1 MKNNKNPGNK
11 IVKIVG
17 TMALVI
23 LKPFMPLI
31 IFFAIIIVLIGYFVD
46 IFNWKIN
53 NEDEAKIKLELAYYE
68 LEESFEDIKEFVVS
82 AVEYVTGTA
91 GLKWPVKGHDKITS
105 KFGYRKAPVAGAS
118 SFHSGID
125 IAAPEG
131 TKLIASINGEITKAS
146 WGGANGYSITIK
158 GDKYTVSYGHCSPKF
173 KVKVGDQVKKGDV
186 IGNVG
191 PKNVY
196 GVINNPYKDSKGNP
210 TNGATTGCHLHFT
223 VRENGKLIDPE
234 TVLKK
239 EDDFL

>member
-1 MKNNKNPGNK
+1 MKNKKNKVAK
-11 IVKIVG
+11 VAG
-17 TMALVI
+17 TMAMVI

-31 IFFAIIIVLIGYFVD
+31 IFFTVIIVLIGYFVD
-46 IFNWKIN
+46 VFNWKLN

-68 LEESFEDIKEFVVS
+68 LEESFEDIKEFIVS
-82 AVEYVTGTA
+82 AIEYVTGTG
-91 GLKWPVKGHDKITS
+91 GLKWPVKGHKKITS
-105 KFGYRKAPVAGAS
+105 KFGYRRAPVAGAS

-131 TKLIASINGEITKAS
+131 TKLVASISGEITKAS

-158 GDKYTVSYGHCSPKF
+158 GNKYTVSYGHCSPDF
-173 KVKVGDQVKKGDV
+173 KVEVGEQVKKGKV
-186 IGNVG
+186 IGTVG

-196 GVINNPYKDSKGNP
+196 NVPNNPYKDEKGRP

-234 TVLKK
+234 MVLEK
-239 EDDFL
+239 EDDF